1 MKFVTDAFL
10 EENLYTRWIQP
21 SKSPIAAPMFF
32 IKKKDSLLCLVQ
44 DYHALNTITI
54 KNKYLLPFISELVSQ
69 LYGAQYFTK
78 LDVCW
83 GFNNVCIKPRDEWKI
98 AFCTNCGLFELL
110 IMFFGMTNSPTT
122 FQTMMNDIFRTV
134 IAEGIVVVYLDNIL
148 IFTKTKEEHE
158 WAVWRVLEILME
170 HKLFLWVPLEADW
183 IPWTGHLGEQGC
195 DRPC

>member
-44 DYHALNTITI
+44 DYCALNTITI
-54 KNKYLLPFISELVSQ
+54 KNRYPLSFISELVSQ
-69 LYGAQYFTK
+69 LHGAQYFTK

-83 GFNNVCIKPRDEWKI
+83 SFNNVCIKPRDEWKT

-110 IMFFGMTNSPTT
+110 IMFFGMTNSPAVTLYKRLGKIS
-122 FQTMMNDIFRTV
+122 DIL
-134 IAEGIVVVYLDNIL
+134 YLNNKNNQL
-148 IFTKTKEEHE
+148 ER
-158 WAVWRVLEILME
+158 RV
-170 HKLFLWVPLEADW
+170 
-183 IPWTGHLGEQGC
+183 
-195 DRPC
+195 RPPKDIY